1 MKPNIVIVMTDQ
13 QRASLRKGRGFAL
26 DTMPFLDSWA
36 QEGTDFHCA
45 YTSNPTCMPARVSM
59 FSGRYPSATHVRSN
73 ANVEDAFYTEDLLD
87 VVRKNG
93 YLTACAAK
101 ITATASRRILIF
113 TRPTSIWGPTTCPV
127 PGRRKRI
134 STPF

>member
-93 YLTACAAK
+93 YLTALC
-101 ITATASRRILIF
+101 
-113 TRPTSIWGPTTCPV
+113 G
-127 PGRRKRI
+127 
-134 STPF
+134 